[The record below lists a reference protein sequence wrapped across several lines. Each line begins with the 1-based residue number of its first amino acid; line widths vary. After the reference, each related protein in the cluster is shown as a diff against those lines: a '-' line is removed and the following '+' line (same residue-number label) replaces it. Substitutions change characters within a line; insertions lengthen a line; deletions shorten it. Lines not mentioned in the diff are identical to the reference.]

1 MSLVCY
7 GIKKCY
13 DRMSGKSY
21 YKLEYERED
30 PHKKL
35 KEFLSL
41 LVNLFAGVIAGTI
54 AWYRNAP
61 RGEEGSVLVQVVM
74 TVIAFLFGALY
85 LIYFVGFVLMDSA
98 LFTKTYVFNQPS
110 EEMLKEL
117 AEKLNKTEDGKWEI
131 SK

>member
-1 MSLVCY
+1 
-7 GIKKCY
+7 
-13 DRMSGKSY
+13 MSGKSY

-54 AWYRNAP
+54 AWHRNAP
-61 RGEEGSVLVQVVM
+61 RGEDGSVLVQVVM

-98 LFTKTYVFNQPS
+98 LFTKAYVYHQPGDTV
-110 EEMLKEL
+110 LKNL
-117 AEKLNKTEDGKWEI
+117 ADRLKQNKDGTWQT
-131 SK
+131 

>member
-30 PHKKL
+30 PHKRV

-54 AWYRNAP
+54 AWHRNAP
-61 RGEEGSVLVQVVM
+61 RDEEGSVLVQVVM

-85 LIYFVGFVLMDSA
+85 LIYFVGFVLMESSLFRKAYVYNPPSDEA
-98 LFTKTYVFNQPS
+98 LEK
-110 EEMLKEL
+110 L
-117 AEKLNKTEDGKWEI
+117 AEQI
-131 SK
+131 SE